1 MKFLSALVCGALVAG
16 CGLRGDL
23 ERAPPLWGEAAK
35 AEYQREQAKT
45 PPQTPKQAQPRASD
59 AQEPDEQKTT
69 P

>member
-1 MKFLSALVCGALVAG
+1 MKLLSALVCGALVAG

-35 AEYQREQAKT
+35 ADYQREQAKT
-45 PPQTPKQAQPRASD
+45 PPQTPKQGEAATSD
-59 AQEPDEQKTT
+59 AQKTDEQKTT